1 MAEVASGMLSVL
13 SDALRWEHHL
23 DASASLILPPHHL
36 KVALLQPQIAPNT
49 GNIARLCVAT
59 GTELHLV
66 RPLGF
71 ILSDREL
78 KRSAMDY
85 WPHLKLTVHDD
96 DAAFFAAAGSDRLW
110 LFTSKGGRS
119 LWHADFADGDW
130 LVFGSETRGID
141 PAVVAQHP
149 EHTIRIPQ
157 AEGERC
163 LNLATAAGIGL
174 FEALRHVSRP

>member
-1 MAEVASGMLSVL
+1 MERPG
-13 SDALRWEHHL
+13 
-23 DASASLILPPHHL
+23 ITLPPHSL

-71 ILSDREL
+71 VLGDREL

-85 WPHLKLTVHDD
+85 WPRLKLTLHDD
-96 DAAFFAAAGSDRLW
+96 TAAFLAASAAGGATGETGRRW
-110 LFTSKGGRS
+110 LFSSKGRRS
-119 LWHADFADGDW
+119 FWDADFADGDW

-141 PAVVAQHP
+141 ESLLASDPDHAL
-149 EHTIRIPQ
+149 RIPQ
-157 AEGERC
+157 APGERC
-163 LNLATAAGIGL
+163 LNLSTAAGIGL
-174 FEALRHVSRP
+174 YHALYRIQVTGTSAEC